1 LFSITK
7 TKRNHNS
14 NRFLL
19 PMNNRIPGSICRLS
33 SALPGSVRWLVILS
47 ILVLGPRAWG
57 AFGYTDNGTEYVVDT
72 GAGLAFNVNKSN
84 GNVDSW
90 LYQGVQYNG
99 PSGKGSEIA
108 SGLGSGGTSVS
119 AANLGNIVEVIIQTD
134 ATNAVC
140 PNLTHYII
148 VTNGVDNV
156 YMADYMTQE
165 PGVGEFRW
173 ITRLAFNLLT
183 NGPVPANNNG
193 SISNVESTDVF
204 YHPNGTTTSKYY
216 GDGITHS
223 KDRAMDLTYCGATGN
238 NAGVWMVFGNRESS
252 SGGPFYRDIENQ
264 GDGANSDQEIYN
276 YMNSGHQQTEAYR
289 TSVLYGPYV
298 LVWNNGS
305 APTLPTDTS
314 WLGTLGLTGWV
325 DASGRGAVSGT
336 ASGIPP
342 DIEGVVGLSNIVA
355 QYWAKIDSTGNY
367 TVSGV
372 KAGTY
377 TAILYQGEL
386 GVVTNPVTVT
396 AGSTTT
402 LNLTSAWPN
411 PSKVFQIGA
420 WDGTPQCFL
429 NATNILGLSQPNF
442 ISMHPSDVR
451 MNTWSNVTFN
461 VGIDPISKFPSIL
474 MRGTNG
480 VLTINFPLVSSQITT
495 LTLKIGA
502 TTAYNHG
509 RPDVK
514 INGTDLGSP
523 GAANEPTTRGWTVG
537 SYRGYNVLWSWTLP
551 AADLVVGTNQLI
563 ITPVSG
569 SADLSA
575 WLSAGW
581 VFDAV
586 ELDGPAFV
594 NTNPPPLIANYA
606 SGTLSLSWPTNAGWT
621 LQAQTNSLAK
631 GLGTNWTDVYGS
643 TGMTST
649 NVPVDST
656 KPTVFYRLR
665 N

>member
-1 LFSITK
+1 
-7 TKRNHNS
+7 
-14 NRFLL
+14 
-19 PMNNRIPGSICRLS
+19 MNNHISGILFRFPRPL
-33 SALPGSVRWLVILS
+33 LESVRWFIVVAL
-47 ILVLGPRAWG
+47 LVLAPRAWG
-57 AFGYTDNGTEYVVDT
+57 SFGFTDNGTEYVVDT
-72 GAGLAFNVNKSN
+72 GAGLVFNVNKSD

-90 LYQGVQYNG
+90 LYQNVQYNG

-108 SGLGSGGTSVS
+108 SGLGSTGTSVT
-119 AANLGNIVEVIIQTD
+119 AANLGNIVLVTIQTTS
-134 ATNAVC
+134 ANTVC
-140 PNLTHYII
+140 ANLTHYLI
-148 VTNGVDNV
+148 VTNGVNNV
-156 YMADYMTQE
+156 YMASYMTQE

-173 ITRLAFNLLT
+173 ITRLAFNLLP
-183 NGPVPANNNG
+183 NGPGPSDNNG

-216 GDGITHS
+216 GDSVTHS
-223 KDRAMDLTYCGATGN
+223 KDRAMDLTYCGATGSN
-238 NAGVWMVFGNRESS
+238 VGAWMVFGNRESD
-252 SGGPFYRDIENQ
+252 SGGPFFRDIENQ
-264 GDGANSDQEIYN
+264 GDGAGSDQEIYN
-276 YMNSGHQQTEAYR
+276 YMNSGHEPTEANR

-305 APTLPTDTS
+305 PPTLPIDAS
-314 WLGTLGLTGWV
+314 WIGTLGLTGWV
-325 DASGRGAVSGT
+325 GASGRGAVSGT

-342 DIEGVVGLSNIVA
+342 DIQGVVGLSNVVA
-355 QYWAKIDSTGNY
+355 QYWAKIDSSTGNY
-367 TVSGV
+367 TISGV

-386 GVVTNPVTVT
+386 GVVTNSVSVT

-429 NATNILGLSQPNF
+429 NATNIIGLSLPNF

-461 VGIDPISKFPSIL
+461 VGIDPLSKFPSII

-480 VLTINFPLVSSQITT
+480 VLNINFPLVASQITT

-502 TTAYNHG
+502 TTTYNNA

-514 INGTDLGSP
+514 INGTDLGHP
-523 GAANEPTTRGWTVG
+523 GASSEPNSRSWTIG
-537 SYRGYNVLWSWTLP
+537 AYRGYNILWSWTLP
-551 AADLVVGTNQLI
+551 AADLVIGTNQLT

-569 SADLSA
+569 SSDLSP

-581 VFDAV
+581 VFDSV
-586 ELDGPAFV
+586 ELDGPAPPI
-594 NTNPPPLIANYA
+594 NTNAPPLIMSNI
-606 SGTLSLSWPTNAGWT
+606 GGMMSLSWPTNAGWT
-621 LQAQTNSLAK
+621 LQAQTNSLST
-631 GLGTNWTDVYGS
+631 GLNTNWTDVYGS
-643 TGMTST
+643 SGMTST
-649 NVPVDST
+649 NVPVDPT

-665 N
+665 Q

>member
-1 LFSITK
+1 
-7 TKRNHNS
+7 
-14 NRFLL
+14 
-19 PMNNRIPGSICRLS
+19 MNNRIHGPICRFSGRLLES
-33 SALPGSVRWLVILS
+33 IRWLIILS
-47 ILVLGPRAWG
+47 FLVLGSRAWG
-57 AFGYTDNGTEYVVDT
+57 SFGYTDNGTEYVVDT
-72 GAGLAFNVNKSN
+72 GAGLVFNVNKSN

-90 LYQGVQYNG
+90 LYQNVQYNG

-108 SGLGSGGTSVS
+108 SGLGSTGTSVS
-119 AANLGNIVEVIIQTD
+119 AANLGNIVQITIQTTS
-134 ATNAVC
+134 ANTVC
-140 PNLTHYII
+140 SNLTHYIV
-148 VTNGVDNV
+148 VTNGVNNV
-156 YMADYMTQE
+156 YMADFMINE

-173 ITRLAFNLLT
+173 ITRLAFNLLP
-183 NGPVPANNNG
+183 NGPGPSDNNG
-193 SISNVESTDVF
+193 SVSNVESTDVF
-204 YHPNGTTTSKYY
+204 AHPGGTTTSKYY
-216 GDGITHS
+216 GDSITHS

-238 NAGVWMVFGNRESS
+238 NVGVWMVFGNRESS
-252 SGGPFYRDIENQ
+252 SGGPFFRDIENQ

-276 YMNSGHQQTEAYR
+276 YMNSGHEQTEANR
-289 TSVLYGPYV
+289 TSVLHGPYV
-298 LVWNNGS
+298 LVWNNGA
-305 APTLPTDTS
+305 APTLPIDTS

-325 DASGRGAVSGT
+325 DASGRGTVSGI

-342 DIEGVVGLSNIVA
+342 DIQGVVGLSNAVA
-355 QYWAKIDSTGNY
+355 QYWAKIDNTGNY
-367 TVSGV
+367 TISGV

-396 AGSTTT
+396 ATSTTT
-402 LNLTSAWPN
+402 LNLTSVWPN

-420 WDGTPQCFL
+420 WDGTPQTFL
-429 NATNILGLSQPNF
+429 NATNILGLSLPNF

-461 VGIDPISKFPSIL
+461 VGLDPMSKFPSIL

-480 VLTINFPLVSSQITT
+480 LLTINFPLDVSQITT

-502 TTAYNHG
+502 TTTYNHA
-509 RPDVK
+509 RPAVT
-514 INGTDLGSP
+514 INGNALSTPAASSEP
-523 GAANEPTTRGWTVG
+523 NSRSWTIGA
-537 SYRGYNVLWSWTLP
+537 YRGYNILWSWTLP
-551 AADLVVGTNQLI
+551 APDLVIGTNQLT
-563 ITPVSG
+563 ITAASG
-569 SADLSA
+569 SGDLSP

-631 GLGTNWTDVYGS
+631 GLNTNWTDVYGS

>member
-1 LFSITK
+1 M
-7 TKRNHNS
+7 N
-14 NRFLL
+14 
-19 PMNNRIPGSICRLS
+19 NNRISEPICRFPGRLLES
-33 SALPGSVRWLVILS
+33 LRWFIILPL
-47 ILVLGPRAWG
+47 LVLVPRAWG
-57 AFGYTDNGTEYVVDT
+57 SFGFTDNGTEYVVDT
-72 GAGLAFNVNKSN
+72 GAGLVFNVNKSD

-90 LYQGVQYNG
+90 LYQNVQYNG

-108 SGLGSGGTSVS
+108 SGLGSTGTSVS
-119 AANLGNIVEVIIQTD
+119 AANLGNIVLVTIQTTS
-134 ATNAVC
+134 ANTVC
-140 PNLTHYII
+140 ANLTHYII
-148 VTNGVDNV
+148 VTNGVNNV

-173 ITRLAFNLLT
+173 ITRLAFNLLP
-183 NGPVPANNNG
+183 NGPAPSDNNG
-193 SISNVESTDVF
+193 SVSNVESTDVF
-204 YHPNGTTTSKYY
+204 AHPGGTTTSKYY
-216 GDGITHS
+216 GDSVTHS
-223 KDRAMDLTYCGATGN
+223 KDRAMDLTYCGATGS
-238 NAGVWMVFGNRESS
+238 GVGAWMVFGNRESD
-252 SGGPFYRDIENQ
+252 SGGPFFRDIENQ

-276 YMNSGHQQTEAYR
+276 YMNSGHEQPEANR

-305 APTLPTDTS
+305 PPTLPIDTS
-314 WLGTLGLTGWV
+314 WVGTLGLTGWV

-342 DIEGVVGLSNIVA
+342 DIQGVVGLSNVVA
-355 QYWAKIDSTGNY
+355 QYWAKVDNTGNY
-367 TVSGV
+367 TISGI

-386 GVVTNPVTVT
+386 GVVTNSVSVT

-402 LNLTSAWPN
+402 LNLTSVWPN

-420 WDGTPQCFL
+420 WDGTPQGFL
-429 NATNILGLSQPNF
+429 NATNILGLSLPNF

-461 VGIDPISKFPSIL
+461 VGIDPTSKFPSII

-480 VLTINFPLVSSQITT
+480 LLTINFPLVASQITT

-502 TTAYNHG
+502 TTTYNNA

-514 INGTDLGSP
+514 INGTDLGHP
-523 GAANEPTTRGWTVG
+523 GASSEPNSRSWTIG
-537 SYRGYNVLWSWTLP
+537 AYRGYNIVWSWTFP
-551 AADLVVGTNQLI
+551 AADLVIGTNQ
-563 ITPVSG
+563 ITISPVSG
-569 SADLSA
+569 SSDLSP

-586 ELDGPAFV
+586 ELDGPAAI
-594 NTNPPPLIANYA
+594 NPNAPPIIASYA
-606 SGTLSLSWPTNAGWT
+606 GGILSLSWPTNAGWT
-621 LQAQTNSLAK
+621 LQTQTNSLST
-631 GLGTNWTDVYGS
+631 GLGTSWTDVPGS
-643 TGMTST
+643 AGMTST
-649 NVPVDST
+649 NIPVDPT
-656 KPTVFYRLR
+656 QPTVFYRLR

>member
-1 LFSITK
+1 
-7 TKRNHNS
+7 
-14 NRFLL
+14 
-19 PMNNRIPGSICRLS
+19 MNNHIPGPIYRFSGPLLES
-33 SALPGSVRWLVILS
+33 LRWLIVLS
-47 ILVLGPRAWG
+47 LLVLGPRAWG
-57 AFGYTDNGTEYVVDT
+57 SFGYTDNGTEYVVDT
-72 GAGLAFNVNKSN
+72 GAGLVFNVNKSD

-108 SGLGSGGTSVS
+108 SGLGSTGTSVS
-119 AANLGNIVEVIIQTD
+119 AANLGNIVMVTIQTTS
-134 ATNAVC
+134 ANTVC
-140 PNLTHYII
+140 ANLTHYII
-148 VTNGVDNV
+148 VTNGVNDV

-173 ITRLAFNLLT
+173 ITRLAYNRLP
-183 NGPVPANNNG
+183 NGPTPSDNNG

-216 GDGITHS
+216 GDSVTHS

-238 NAGVWMVFGNRESS
+238 SVGVWMVFGNRESS

-276 YMNSGHQQTEAYR
+276 YMNSGHEQTEANR

-298 LVWNNGS
+298 LVWNNGP
-305 APTLPTDTS
+305 APTLPIDTS

-325 DASGRGAVSGT
+325 DASGRGAVSGI

-342 DIEGVVGLSNIVA
+342 DIQGVVGLSNAVA
-355 QYWAKIDSTGNY
+355 QYWAKVDSTGNY

-386 GVVTNPVTVT
+386 GVVTNSVGVT

-402 LNLTSAWPN
+402 LNLTSVWPS

-420 WDGTPQCFL
+420 WDGTPQGFL
-429 NATNILGLSQPNF
+429 NATNILGLSLPNF
-442 ISMHPSDVR
+442 ITMHPSDVR

-461 VGIDPISKFPSIL
+461 VGIDPICKFPSIL

-480 VLTINFPLVSSQITT
+480 LLTINFPLVSSQITS
-495 LTLKIGA
+495 LTFKIGA
-502 TTAYNHG
+502 TTTYNSA

-514 INGTDLGSP
+514 INGTDLGHP
-523 GAANEPTTRGWTVG
+523 GASSEPNSRSWTVG
-537 SYRGYNVLWSWTLP
+537 SYRGYNLVWSWTLP
-551 AADLVVGTNQLI
+551 SSDLVIGTNQLI

-569 SADLSA
+569 SGDLSA

-581 VFDAV
+581 VFDSV
-586 ELDGPAFV
+586 ELDGPATPV
-594 NTNPPPLIANYA
+594 NTNPPPLITSYA
-606 SGTLSLSWPTNAGWT
+606 GGILNLSWPTNAGWT
-621 LQAQTNSLAK
+621 LQQQTNSLSM
-631 GLGTNWTDVYGS
+631 GLNTNWTDVYGS

-649 NVPVDST
+649 NIPLDPT
-656 KPTVFYRLR
+656 KPTVFFRLR
-665 N
+665 K